1 MSGSG
6 VLWIEGARLME
17 PGVGIRRG
25 SLLIQDGRI
34 EAVDPFIVPPE
45 AKRVNAE
52 GRLLTPGL
60 IDLHTHGLGRFLFD
74 RSDELAAAAEIAPR
88 FGVTRMYPTI
98 VPHPLPEMLAHLS
111 ALADALDRARGA
123 RLAGLHLEGPFMALS
138 GAACPK
144 MAGDLI
150 LLEEILDACK
160 GRLVIQSVSPETP
173 GILPVIERLVERGV
187 VPFVTHTAATASQA
201 QAALQAGA
209 RHATH
214 FYDVFYNPPERDL
227 GVRPVGLFEVWLAD
241 DRTTVDFIADGCH
254 VDPIA
259 IRAWGRAIGWDRIA
273 LITDSNIGAGLPPGT
288 YDTPWGYPVQVER
301 GRGARIASGD
311 KAGALAGSALTMDEG
326 IANLLRWFPDRPP
339 ESIWAMGTSIPA
351 RVMGVS
357 TAGRLAPGADADL
370 VLWDES
376 PLRPH
381 RVWVGGRMVWERLD

>member
-1 MSGSG
+1 
-6 VLWIEGARLME
+6 ME